1 MQNKHGLIF
10 LFQERMIP
18 MAKPKLTKEVTEI
31 SGVKMSPVSTWSCE
45 ASANTSAA
53 LSTAVSEIPEN
64 VSAGSTAEILTPDG
78 LVVMRKHSSGIWIK
92 L

>member
-1 MQNKHGLIF
+1 
-10 LFQERMIP
+10 
-18 MAKPKLTKEVTEI
+18 MAKPKLIKEVTEI
-31 SGVKMSPVSTWSCE
+31 AGVKMSPVSTWFCE

-53 LSTAVSEIPEN
+53 LSAAVAEIPEN

-78 LVVMRKHSSGIWIK
+78 LIVMMKSSSGDWIE

>member
-1 MQNKHGLIF
+1 
-10 LFQERMIP
+10 
-18 MAKPKLTKEVTEI
+18 MAKPKLVKEVTEI
-31 SGVKMSPVSTWSCE
+31 AGVKMSPVSTWFCE

-53 LSTAVSEIPEN
+53 ISTAVSEIPEN

-78 LVVMRKHSSGIWIK
+78 LIVMMKSSSGDWIK

>member
-1 MQNKHGLIF
+1 
-10 LFQERMIP
+10 
-18 MAKPKLTKEVTEI
+18 MAKPKLIKEVTEI
-31 SGVKMSPVSTWSCE
+31 SGVKMSPVSTWFCE

-78 LVVMRKHSSGIWIK
+78 LTIMMKNSSGNWIE

>member
-1 MQNKHGLIF
+1 
-10 LFQERMIP
+10 
-18 MAKPKLTKEVTEI
+18 MAKPKLVKEVTEI
-31 SGVKMSPVSTWSCE
+31 SGVKMTPVSTWFCE

-64 VSAGSTAEILTPDG
+64 VSAVSVAEILTPDW
-78 LVVMRKHSSGIWIK
+78 LVVMMKNSSGNWIE